1 MKPSIQFFK
10 RKDGITIAYSK
21 FGKGPPL
28 VCPAP
33 WVTSLVYLF
42 EDQLAQQFWGQL
54 AQKATVISY
63 DKHGCGQS
71 DRARTAFTLEAE
83 LLDLEGLIS
92 HLSLEKFSLLGSSM
106 AGPVAIEY
114 TLRHPENVTHLIL
127 YGSYADGK
135 TLAPGKVK
143 SALVSLVKASWGLGS
158 KTLAD
163 IFLPGANTDEL
174 QSLAKYQRESS
185 TPEIAAKILELSYSV
200 DVTRLLPNIKIPTL
214 ILHREGDKVIT
225 VDHGRQLAAEIP
237 NAQFNLL
244 KGKVHP
250 LWLGETSQ
258 LIKEISEFIGE
269 EKSGAPGFDVN
280 NLTNKATI
288 ENGRDKYTE
297 DLPTSEAEIVEQ
309 ATILFSDIVSST
321 ALVTELG
328 DAAARDIFLQHDK
341 IVRDQILKYGGREL
355 QNLGDGFMLS
365 FESPSSAIKCAC
377 DIQKEISKN
386 LPSIK
391 IRVGIN
397 TGEVVRREGRHPF
410 GQAVVVS
417 SRIAAKAK
425 GGQILISDVTKQLA
439 SGSKLPF
446 VERGRFKPKGF
457 CETIKLHEINW
468 EE

>member
-457 CETIKLHEINW
+457 SETIKLHEINW

>member
-163 IFLPGANTDEL
+163 IFLPGANTEEL

-457 CETIKLHEINW
+457 SETIKLHEINW

>member
-1 MKPSIQFFK
+1 M
-10 RKDGITIAYSK
+10 
-21 FGKGPPL
+21 

-42 EDQLAQQFWGQL
+42 EDRFAQQFWGPL

-71 DRARTAFTLEAE
+71 DRARTAFTLETE
-83 LLDLEGLIS
+83 LLDLEALIS
-92 HLSLEKFSLLGSSM
+92 HLSLEKFSLLASSM

-114 TLRHPENVTHLIL
+114 TSRHPENVTHLIL

-163 IFLPGANTDEL
+163 IFLPGANTKEL

-185 TPEIAAKILELSYSV
+185 TPEIAAKILELSYSIN
-200 DVTRLLPNIKIPTL
+200 VTRLLPNIKIPTL

-225 VDHGRQLAAEIP
+225 VDHGRQLASEIP
-237 NAQFNLL
+237 NARFSLL
-244 KGKVHP
+244 KGSIHP
-250 LWLGETSQ
+250 LWLGDTPQ
-258 LIKEISEFIGE
+258 IIKEILEFICE
-269 EKSGAPGFDVN
+269 EESGAPIFD
-280 NLTNKATI
+280 THQATTKDI
-288 ENGRDKYTE
+288 IQKSREEHEGT
-297 DLPTSEAEIVEQ
+297 LPITAVETVEQ

-321 ALVTELG
+321 ALVTKLG

-341 IVRDQILKYGGREL
+341 IVRDQVRSYVGREL

-377 DIQKEISKN
+377 DIQKELSKN
-386 LPSIK
+386 LPLIK
-391 IRVGIN
+391 VRMGIN

-410 GQAVVVS
+410 GQAVVIS
-417 SRIAAKAK
+417 SRIVAKAK
-425 GGQILISDVTKQLA
+425 GGQILISDVSKQLV
-439 SGSKLPF
+439 SGSKFPF

-457 CETIKLHEINW
+457 DEMIKLHGIDWDEVGVKSAVDC
-468 EE
+468 

>member
-163 IFLPGANTDEL
+163 IFLPGANTEEL